1 LAFVPEPG
9 DPLERLQGEV
19 ERLSA
24 EVAELRARV
33 QRLEPKASREVRETQ
48 FGLTAVNRIG
58 ALTLAIGIIFFFK
71 YAVDNQWLGAR
82 GRTLLGVAGGLLL
95 ICAGEW
101 LRARGQRVFAQGIAG
116 CGLAILYITC
126 YAAFA
131 WYRLLGQT
139 GAAACLIIISAVAIG
154 LSLRYAH
161 AAIAALGFAGG
172 LLTPILLTAAP
183 GGAAITL
190 SYLLLLD
197 ATCVLL
203 VYKRLWLA
211 LAPLTGAE
219 TIAAALFLTHG
230 ADADRFA
237 VLCLAMGAIH
247 FMAAAALRGNQRVRD
262 ALYATGHGFVAA
274 GLLREVDL
282 QVRRSVA
289 EPGRSAA
296 ESEFGSL
303 FLAIYGIGALA
314 WGIARNSRMTR
325 TIGLVLIG
333 IVIAKLYLWDVWFLE
348 RLYRMTAF
356 GGLGIL
362 LLAASWIYSRS
373 KDVRG

>member
-1 LAFVPEPG
+1 VDDLR
-9 DPLERLQGEV
+9 ERL
-19 ERLSA
+19 R
-24 EVAELRARV
+24 
-33 QRLEPKASREVRETQ
+33 RLEPEATRAARETQ

-71 YAVDNQWLGAR
+71 YAVDNRWIGAL
-82 GRTLLGVAGGLLL
+82 GRTGLGVVGGLLL
-95 ICAGEW
+95 IGGGEW
-101 LRARGQRVFAQGIAG
+101 LRAREQRVFAQGIAG

-131 WYRLLGQT
+131 WYRLLDQA
-139 GAAACLIIISAVAIG
+139 GAAACLIVISALAIG

-161 AAIAALGFAGG
+161 SAIAALGFTGG
-172 LLTPILLTAAP
+172 LLTPILLTSEP
-183 GGAAITL
+183 SGAAITL
-190 SYLLLLD
+190 SYLILLD
-197 ATCVLL
+197 ATCVLI

-211 LAPLTGAE
+211 LAPLIGAE

-230 ADADRFA
+230 GQADRFA
-237 VLCLAMGAIH
+237 VFSVAVAAIH
-247 FMAAAALRGNQRVRD
+247 FIAAAAVRGNQRVRD
-262 ALYATGHGFVAA
+262 ALYATGHGFVVT

-282 QVRRSVA
+282 EVRRTMA

-303 FLAIYGIGALA
+303 FLAGYGIAALA
-314 WGIARNSRMTR
+314 WGMARNSRMTR
-325 TIGLVLIG
+325 TIGLALIG

-348 RLYRMTAF
+348 RLYRMSAF